1 MNPDRRNEIPEKY
14 HVFFSVTEKWMRT
27 VSAADEDAARQ
38 KVLDDL
44 RENEPREIA
53 KRCDGSLAFGE
64 IVKAVT

>member
-1 MNPDRRNEIPEKY
+1 
-14 HVFFSVTEKWMRT
+14 MRT